1 MANRKVPP
9 RIQMIDRID
18 FPEVGHYHLDNG
30 ILVYQIA
37 QPDQEVFRLEVVVDA
52 GRPYE
57 SAPLVSRITQQML
70 REGTRHRSGSELA
83 EYLDYYGASL
93 SLPAQMD
100 TANLVVQGL
109 RKHFEAIVTMVAELL
124 RAPSFPEDEWRALR
138 ERSKANLRIELEK
151 NEVVAYRQITE
162 YLFGETHPYGY
173 NSHLEAYDQLTVDQ
187 LRAHHDQYYR
197 TGQMKLFLAGGLGD
211 REMEALNNCLGQGIP
226 QGKAPEPRLPGAEI
240 RKGHYH
246 IPGSGQL
253 QTAIRVGRPLVDRKH
268 PDYHGLY
275 ILNTVLGGYFGSR
288 LMDNI
293 REEKGLTYNIYS
305 SLDTNRHDGCWLIAC
320 ETSPEHVETC
330 LTEIEQEMRILR
342 EELIDQE
349 ELEMVRNYLLGTFLS
364 QVDGSLN
371 SMEWLAGLI
380 SDGLDP
386 AFFSEA
392 VQGVNEV
399 QPEDIQRL
407 AQSYLEADSWTSLT
421 VGVKS

>member
-1 MANRKVPP
+1 MANRKKPP
-9 RIQMIDRID
+9 RIQTIDRID
-18 FPEVGHYHLDNG
+18 FPEVAYRTLDNG
-30 ILVYQIA
+30 IPLYLIA

-57 SAPLVSRITQQML
+57 SAPLVSRITQRML
-70 REGTRHRSGSELA
+70 REGTQQRSSSELA

-93 SLPAQMD
+93 SLPMQMD
-100 TANLVVQGL
+100 TANVVVQGL
-109 RKHFEAIVTMVAELL
+109 RKHFEAIMNLMAEFLSV
-124 RAPSFPEDEWRALR
+124 PTFPEDEWSALR
-138 ERSKANLRIELEK
+138 ERSKAQLRIDLEK

-173 NSHLEAYDQLTVDQ
+173 NSSQEAYDQLTVAQ

-197 TGQMKLFLAGGLGD
+197 TGQMKLFLAGGLGAP
-211 REMEALNNCLGQGIP
+211 ELAVLNRCLGQGI
-226 QGKAPEPRLPGAEI
+226 LPGAAPDPRMPEPTI
-240 RKGHYH
+240 KTGHHH
-246 IPGSGQL
+246 IPGTGQL
-253 QTAIRVGRPLVDRKH
+253 QTAIRMGRPLFDRKH
-268 PDYHGLY
+268 PDYHDLY

-293 REEKGLTYNIYS
+293 REEKGLTYNVYS

-320 ETSPEHVETC
+320 ETSPEHVDTC
-330 LTEIEQEMRILR
+330 LTEIEQEMRKLR

-371 SMEWLAGLI
+371 SIEWLAGLI

-386 AFFSEA
+386 TFFAEA
-392 VQGVNEV
+392 VQRVNDI
-399 QPEDIQRL
+399 QPKDLQRL
-407 AQSYLEADSWTSLT
+407 AERYLAPESWTSLT